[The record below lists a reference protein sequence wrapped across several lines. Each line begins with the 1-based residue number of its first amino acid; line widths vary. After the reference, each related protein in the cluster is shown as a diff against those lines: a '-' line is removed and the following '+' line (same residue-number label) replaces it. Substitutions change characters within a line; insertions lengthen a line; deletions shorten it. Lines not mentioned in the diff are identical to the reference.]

1 MKMPYELVFWTLDEI
16 AEALPYA
23 KHLPDGQ
30 DYVLYARLYELRR
43 AATNPTPLGGDGSN
57 GTVET
62 PEERLDLSNDDKTEH
77 WWGKLTS
84 QQQQA
89 LVSAVQDEFGGQD

>member
-1 MKMPYELVFWTLDEI
+1 MLSTCPMDRTTFSMLGFTSYD
-16 AEALPYA
+16 
-23 KHLPDGQ
+23 
-30 DYVLYARLYELRR
+30 VLLLTRL
-43 AATNPTPLGGDGSN
+43 PLGEMAV
-57 GTVET
+57 TVET

-77 WWGKLTS
+77 WWDKLTS